1 MNMKTSKANHC
12 HAAKLKVGFLMK
24 TILLLC
30 LTQHCVSFGLAG
42 SEIRS
47 NRAPITCFPAES
59 RKPSSSLSSSLSN
72 NSSSSSSVEK
82 DTSADGKTDNN
93 VQLEQNTKYVKGLI
107 DTLDGLLE
115 KWAVTGNM
123 GTVRS
128 YMLY

>member
-1 MNMKTSKANHC
+1 MKTSKNNHC
-12 HAAKLKVGFLMK
+12 HTGAQLKVVFLMK

-72 NSSSSSSVEK
+72 NSSSSSVEK
-82 DTSADGKTDNN
+82 DTTADGKIENN
-93 VQLEQNTKYVKGLI
+93 IQLEQNTKYVKGLI